1 MGSLAWLVAHHVIRL
16 VVVEECET
24 SKLISFI
31 SCNKKLNFN
40 ELSQKLLIQ
49 PSIVYIYMYVCMYVH
64 MHIYVERE
72 KIHFVVSFCNKRLFT
87 KRLLSLL
94 KGGLYI
100 NSFFHKKSKIIVGQ
114 L

>member
-40 ELSQKLLIQ
+40 ELSKAFNTTINC
-49 PSIVYIYMYVCMYVH
+49 VYTYMYVCMYVH
-64 MHIYVERE
+64 MYIYVERE

-87 KRLLSLL
+87 KRLPSLL

-100 NSFFHKKSKIIVGQ
+100 NSFFH
-114 L
+114 